1 MSGELGWALGNP
13 PPPHMGRHSAAHLTK
28 QGMALG
34 GELDDL
40 EGTEVQAL
48 YLKWDILMMFLA

>member
-1 MSGELGWALGNP
+1 
-13 PPPHMGRHSAAHLTK
+13 
-28 QGMALG
+28 MALG